1 MKLAATVL
9 ALIVAAHTSG
19 ATRARYLMGT
29 LCEVSAS
36 DERQIDAAF
45 ADAAR
50 VEAMLSTWRDDSE
63 LARYNA
69 AKCGAGNPAGEG
81 PAGSPAPHIS
91 EELASLLDFIET
103 WRIKTGGAFEP
114 RIRPL
119 IDAWKTRESGA
130 LPDAPAIASALER
143 IRAGNAPI
151 EEGAF
156 GKGYALDRMLA
167 VILEECEVIHPAPDT
182 IAANNVVINF
192 GGQLLVRGAYEVTIA
207 DPEHRDRPR
216 ISLTLENASLSTSSG
231 SEKTFV
237 VDGRTFTHIFDPRT
251 GEALP
256 PRGSVSVVAGSG
268 LLADIESTALYVM
281 GVDDGLRWA
290 DANGVAA
297 LFITRDGNGRT
308 SARASRTFPKFKT
321 IKD

>member
-1 MKLAATVL
+1 MRLATTVL

-36 DERQIDAAF
+36 DEGQIDAAF

-63 LARYNA
+63 LARFNA
-69 AKCGAGNPAGEG
+69 DRSTPI
-81 PAGSPAPHIS
+81 SP
-91 EELASLLDFIET
+91 ELAALLRVVEEQ
-103 WRIKTGGAFEP
+103 RVQTGGAFEP

-130 LPDAPAIASALER
+130 LPDAATIASALER

-167 VILEECEVIHPAPDT
+167 VILEECEVIHPPPDT
-182 IAANNVVINF
+182 IAANNVVLNF

-216 ISLTLENASLSTSSG
+216 ISLTLANASLSTSSG

-256 PRGSVSVVAGSG
+256 PRGSVSVVASSA

-290 DANGVAA
+290 NANGVAA
-297 LFITRDGNGRT
+297 LFIARDGTGRT
-308 SARASRTFPKFKT
+308 SVRASRTFPKFKT